1 MNLERAVE
9 LLKRA
14 DSESKIAG
22 LRHLPVEVINND
34 GIMDLVLDALTG
46 DEPDTRYAA
55 IQVLKKAGF
64 GGQDLAAA
72 IPLLMAVCEDARFP
86 SHRSKA
92 KNTALSIGCEASGG
106 CRLLPLAARR
116 CASVSHPRNLWRLAG
131 LDGVARSTE
140 RENGTG
146 DQAVLAAVARDVGMQ

>member
-55 IQVLKKAGF
+55 IQVLKKAGL

-72 IPLLMAVCEDARFP
+72 IPLLMAVSEDARFP
-86 SHRSKA
+86 SHLSKA
-92 KNTALSIGCEASGG
+92 KNTALSIGLPWSTVRQAAASSEEL
-106 CRLLPLAARR
+106 RRTEEVRVSAARR
-116 CASVSHPRNLWRLAG
+116 RSASNFPQARRDHASVIFSQLLRAG
-131 LDGVARSTE
+131 LTCSV
-140 RENGTG
+140 
-146 DQAVLAAVARDVGMQ
+146 

>member
-55 IQVLKKAGF
+55 IQVLKKAGL
-64 GGQDLAAA
+64 GG
-72 IPLLMAVCEDARFP
+72 P
-86 SHRSKA
+86 RSCCGNPA
-92 KNTALSIGCEASGG
+92 PHGSQRGC
-106 CRLLPLAARR
+106 
-116 CASVSHPRNLWRLAG
+116 SVSISSFKSKKYGTLHWLAVV
-131 LDGVARSTE
+131 DGKAGSSQLR
-140 RENGTG
+140 GIAP
-146 DQAVLAAVARDVGMQ
+146 D